1 MSKDTIML
9 LKKLSVFV
17 GALLISC
24 ITSAQQE
31 MNLKKTDQVFDAF
44 LQCDKQFFKKLA
56 ENKISFNH
64 YVDVTTSD
72 NVTYISVESI
82 KNGEEN
88 KVTFKKVYPYHGLTV
103 SGYRNL
109 NISTATS
116 GKFYYWGF
124 ILDNSVEEVK
134 RTLTDINWQKYNSN
148 IYNANAKI
156 YEIKSHSYS
165 WQDNPYSIDNV
176 IPKIGSAEKSLF
188 LETLPNNQSQLTCSL
203 QGDVDK
209 TLLYSIRPDIKV
221 IVKKMEIEH
230 KESSKKI
237 KQLKELDYKKQPQN
251 EVNINLQKQS

>member
-1 MSKDTIML
+1 ML

-24 ITSAQQE
+24 ITLAQQE

-124 ILDNSVEEVK
+124 ILDNSVMK
-134 RTLTDINWQKYNSN
+134 SN
-148 IYNANAKI
+148 LILIVGKI
-156 YEIKSHSYS
+156 ILIL
-165 WQDNPYSIDNV
+165 SIMLF
-176 IPKIGSAEKSLF
+176 PKL
-188 LETLPNNQSQLTCSL
+188 
-203 QGDVDK
+203 V
-209 TLLYSIRPDIKV
+209 V
-221 IVKKMEIEH
+221 
-230 KESSKKI
+230 
-237 KQLKELDYKKQPQN
+237 LKNHYF
-251 EVNINLQKQS
+251 